1 MALSFYAKMSWAFM
15 KLKHECYQG
24 GLIMNHCKRYEM
36 DELLSKYGMNMYK
49 RGRMDGIIETIIS
62 LGVGYIIGR
71 TIFIRKKEKTE
82 DIDM

>member
-1 MALSFYAKMSWAFM
+1 
-15 KLKHECYQG
+15 
-24 GLIMNHCKRYEM
+24 MNHCKRYEM

-49 RGRMDGIIETIIS
+49 RGRMDGVVQTVTS